1 MYYTPREVLETEMES
16 GKVMSN
22 PPFEKIKKLR
32 PSEALTTGEDGESGN
47 ASRDSWTLVRLFGRR
62 TSSPQ
67 FFKTSNQ
74 NRNNM
79 KPNVYKNWRIDA
91 LLLMAALVF
100 VLAVSESDSWIVL
113 VATKVCAV
121 ALMVSAFHLAKR
133 WRASG
138 RLPELDD
145 IEE

>member
-100 VLAVSESDSWIVL
+100 VLMVSESGNWL
-113 VATKVCAV
+113 VFASTKVAGV
-121 ALMVSAFHLAKR
+121 ALMVAAFRLGKR
-133 WRASG
+133 WKSSG

>member
-1 MYYTPREVLETEMES
+1 
-16 GKVMSN
+16 
-22 PPFEKIKKLR
+22 
-32 PSEALTTGEDGESGN
+32 
-47 ASRDSWTLVRLFGRR
+47 
-62 TSSPQ
+62 
-67 FFKTSNQ
+67 
-74 NRNNM
+74 M

-121 ALMVSAFHLAKR
+121 VLMVSAFRLGKR
-133 WRASG
+133 WKSSG